1 MDGFQLFTCAF
12 PNLLPD
18 KSQTAAHMTQASDS
32 RPAAARELAA
42 RLAPLAASR
51 SAAEAAEAAA
61 QRTGTGGGIH
71 HMMEQARA
79 WAAEEV
85 ERKIAEAGAE
95 GKKGSVLKK

>member
-1 MDGFQLFTCAF
+1 MDGFPLFTCAF

-18 KSQTAAHMTQASDS
+18 ITQTAARMTQAGDS

-51 SAAEAAEAAA
+51 SAAEAA
-61 QRTGTGGGIH
+61 QRSGTGGGIH
-71 HMMEQARA
+71 RMMEQARA